1 MNIQFDT
8 INLII
13 SLLIIGVAF
22 FIYYSPEKKLT
33 KKLRNPIQTTKQNI
47 KLSRYLLIF
56 MIVFVI
62 FNYSRDIYIYITSK
76 QELKLPFKIKFYP
89 LTFIVLPLVFLITSK
104 KTRKELLEEKSI

>member
-8 INLII
+8 IDLII
-13 SLLIIGVAF
+13 SLLIIGLSS
-22 FIYYSPEKKLT
+22 FIYYSPEKRRI
-33 KKLRNPIQTTKQNI
+33 KKLRNPIQITKQNI

-62 FNYSRDIYIYITSK
+62 FTYSRDIYIYLSSK

-89 LTFIVLPLVFLITSK
+89 LTYIVLPFVFLMTSK
-104 KTRKELLEEKSI
+104 KTLKELLKEKI